1 MEIFITLIIGLIIG
15 FIIGVVVDS
24 ESEGSETPTQQ
35 SKEDI
40 SSKYETKEDELETC
54 EDFIFHIYREKE
66 AAKTKKYAEYG
77 FELDTPEDTERK
89 INEIKENDNKGLL
102 IFHGGCLQCQTPI
115 NDGIS
120 SCFGCKYFTK
130 DLEHGEDKSTKE

>member
-1 MEIFITLIIGLIIG
+1 MGIITALIIGLIIG

-24 ESEGSETPTQQ
+24 ESEGSETPTRQ
-35 SKEDI
+35 SKEEV
-40 SSKYETKEDELETC
+40 SNRYETNEDELETC
-54 EDFIFHIYREKE
+54 EDFIFHSYREKE
-66 AAKTKKYAEYG
+66 AVKTKKYAEYG
-77 FELDTPEDTERK
+77 FELDTPEETESK
-89 INEIKENDNKGLL
+89 INKIKENDNKGLL